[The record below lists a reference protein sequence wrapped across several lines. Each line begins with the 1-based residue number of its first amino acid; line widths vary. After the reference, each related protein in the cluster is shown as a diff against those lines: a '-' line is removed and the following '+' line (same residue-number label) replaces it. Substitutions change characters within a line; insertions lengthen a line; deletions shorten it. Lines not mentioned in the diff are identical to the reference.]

1 MKEALNELKLRIRQ
15 VRSGGEAEHVNVMLF
30 RLIQLRDGID
40 KVKMELN
47 RIILRSQLEGKTQLE
62 QTVELK
68 RFLQSM
74 MITAERIQENL
85 THLIERIP
93 EWFVREEE
101 KEKKKYQE
109 NVSAVI
115 NRWIHRR
122 G

>member
-1 MKEALNELKLRIRQ
+1 
-15 VRSGGEAEHVNVMLF
+15 
-30 RLIQLRDGID
+30 
-40 KVKMELN
+40 
-47 RIILRSQLEGKTQLE
+47 
-62 QTVELK
+62 
-68 RFLQSM
+68 M

-85 THLIERIP
+85 THLIERSP